1 MIFRHNEAV
10 FPHQFSM
17 KYYANIFILSH
28 YIDFN
33 IVGLQFH
40 GGMSGMMDIYIYYIY
55 IYHGFISNDYSHD
68 IFMKYIL
75 YTIHDI
81 YIYIHMI

>member
-40 GGMSGMMDIYIYYIY
+40 GGMSGMMDIYIYI
-55 IYHGFISNDYSHD
+55 
-68 IFMKYIL
+68 
-75 YTIHDI
+75 I
-81 YIYIHMI
+81 YIYIMGSFPMTIPMIFS

>member
-17 KYYANIFILSH
+17 KYYAHIFILSH
-28 YIDFN
+28 YTVFN

-40 GGMSGMMDIYIYYIY
+40 GGMSGVMDIYIYIH
-55 IYHGFISNDYSHD
+55 INHGFIFHDYSHD
-68 IFMKYIL
+68 IFMKYML

-81 YIYIHMI
+81 YIYMYI

>member
-17 KYYANIFILSH
+17 KYYAHIFILSH
-28 YIDFN
+28 YTVFN

-40 GGMSGMMDIYIYYIY
+40 GGMSGVM
-55 IYHGFISNDYSHD
+55 
-68 IFMKYIL
+68 
-75 YTIHDI
+75 DI
-81 YIYIHMI
+81 YIYIHI